1 MLLEDEIISN
11 DKNSK
16 KVLLRV
22 NEFKDKTG
30 RVAIV
35 DEENFHRF
43 LDVEKVEKS
52 VTEIN
57 INESYFSLTLTM
69 GDKKKILNRQAYT
82 TLAFL
87 EDAGGVQAS
96 ILAIAFLVNLVLTSP
111 N

>member
-1 MLLEDEIISN
+1 MLLEDEIIAS

-22 NEFKDKTG
+22 NEFKDNTG

-35 DEENFHRF
+35 DEENVHTF
-43 LDVEKVEKS
+43 LDVEKIEKS

-57 INESYFSLTLTM
+57 INENYFSMTLTM
-69 GDKKKILNRQAYT
+69 SDKKQILNRQAYT

-87 EDAGGVQAS
+87 EDAGGVHAS
-96 ILAIAFLVNLVLTSP
+96 VLAIAFLVNLVLTSP